1 MKTVFLIVPAG
12 LFLAAF
18 SGCTTGRGPA
28 KSPSTFSDFSVP
40 QPAAATVHFT
50 NVSPATASLLTQA
63 TSSPF
68 TLGPG
73 DRVEIEVLGRPE
85 TRSLTFVGPDGKMY
99 YHLLPSQDVWG
110 LTLTQIREQL
120 EKGLSKYFTDPQVTL
135 TLREVASK
143 QVWVLGRLNRPGIYP
158 LNGPMTLLESIAQA
172 GGPARST
179 SQVTTEELAD
189 LRHSFVMRKGQLLP
203 VDFYRLL
210 REGDASQNIYLE
222 SDDFI
227 YVPSALSQEVY
238 VLGAVRLPQTVPYLE
253 RMTLLSA
260 LAGASGPA
268 KVEWLDQNS
277 YGIQPD
283 AYLSHVAIVRGSLAQ
298 PEIAVVDASAIMK
311 GKAPDVPLEPGDI
324 VYVPNAPYSILK
336 RYANTIVNTF
346 IATVAANQGA
356 SAGGIS
362 SVGVSVPVGR

>member
-1 MKTVFLIVPAG
+1 
-12 LFLAAF
+12 
-18 SGCTTGRGPA
+18 
-28 KSPSTFSDFSVP
+28 
-40 QPAAATVHFT
+40 
-50 NVSPATASLLTQA
+50 
-63 TSSPF
+63 
-68 TLGPG
+68 
-73 DRVEIEVLGRPE
+73 
-85 TRSLTFVGPDGKMY
+85 
-99 YHLLPSQDVWG
+99 
-110 LTLTQIREQL
+110 
-120 EKGLSKYFTDPQVTL
+120 
-135 TLREVASK
+135 
-143 QVWVLGRLNRPGIYP
+143 
-158 LNGPMTLLESIAQA
+158 MTLLESIAQA

-238 VLGAVRLPQTVPYLE
+238 VLGAVRLPRTVPYLE